1 MGYFSLPPNCD
12 VCFFFICVHLLIYPP
27 SRTTTMSDTTTTPS
41 KELDIVLSNEI
52 APLETEQGD
61 TTKKK
66 SRQVIHPSPY
76 LQFVLNYPCLVLL
89 ISMALVLPLTYF
101 GATNF
106 SLSDPEGGQVV
117 KETVEAE
124 QAQAFQKAAEST
136 SSSFNNQRRPQQTS
150 SVQKLK
156 LYYVAGANSAADA
169 ARTTNVLTVAN
180 IQKINDLETKLLALT
195 NWTDVCLRLDG
206 QTECAPVTSCM

>member
-1 MGYFSLPPNCD
+1 
-12 VCFFFICVHLLIYPP
+12 
-27 SRTTTMSDTTTTPS
+27 MSTDTSTTTTPS
-41 KELDIVLSNEI
+41 KDLDIVLSNEI
-52 APLETEQGD
+52 TPLETEQGD
-61 TTKKK
+61 TPKKDTDTDTTS
-66 SRQVIHPSPY
+66 SRQVVHPSPY
-76 LQFVLNYPCLVLL
+76 LQFVLNYPCLVFLF
-89 ISMALVLPLTYF
+89 SMALVLPLTYF

-150 SVQKLK
+150 SVQNLK